1 MERNYYFLLVFPI
14 FIFVYAVF
22 VNTPREHDKDAS
34 PSLITTDS
42 TYSRE
47 EKLDTLLNKE
57 KKTKTISSSKEMT
70 SIAKK
75 KDADSTN
82 FSQKDSTYSYF
93 LLASVFVAVII
104 ALPKLQELSINNSG
118 ITLKFLEHLDEKIKE
133 VEELAAPNKAT
144 RLANDEELQRALSKK
159 IIAIKE
165 SIDAYKVLTKKK

>member
-22 VNTPREHDKDAS
+22 VNTPRAHDKDAS

-47 EKLDTLLNKE
+47 EKVDTLLNKE
-57 KKTKTISSSKEMT
+57 KRTITISSNKEMAT
-70 SIAKK
+70 IAKK
-75 KDADSTN
+75 KGDDN
-82 FSQKDSTYSYF
+82 PFSQKDSTYSYF
-93 LLASVFVAVII
+93 LLASVFVVVII

-144 RLANDEELQRALSKK
+144 RLANDEELQRELSKK